1 MVTHSTLLA
10 GKSHR
15 QRNLAGYS
23 PWGCR
28 VRLRTYTFAFVEICA
43 KETMTNKAKMCSV
56 TQSCLTLL
64 PFGLEPS
71 KLLCPW
77 DFPGKNTGVGCHF
90 FLQGIFLTQGWN
102 WHLLHWQG
110 NSLPLSHLGNNIM
123 GNNIMLL
130 IHSVMFDSLQPHGLQ
145 HTRPPCPL
153 PSPGVCSNSYP
164 LSR

>member
-77 DFPGKNTGVGCHF
+77 DFPGKNTGVGIHF
-90 FLQGIFLTQGWN
+90 LLQGIFPIQGSSLC
-102 WHLLHWQG
+102 LLHWQA
-110 NSLPLSHLGNNIM
+110 NSLLLSQMGSTCLSCPPLLGFWASVFLVHPE
-123 GNNIMLL
+123 LL
-130 IHSVMFDSLQPHGLQ
+130 NCSSELLL
-145 HTRPPCPL
+145 L
-153 PSPGVCSNSYP
+153 PSLSVSPPGV
-164 LSR
+164 